1 MNIRLRLTLLL
12 VLACLDASAFAAS
25 VSVLVIDGND
35 KPVPDAV
42 IYAEP
47 LSSRVLPKQP
57 QTVAIEQKQRKFL
70 PLVTAIEAG
79 SAISFPNHDTV
90 RHHVYSFS
98 PAKTFELKLYSG
110 VPAKPIVFDKAG
122 TVVLGCNIHDK
133 MVAYIHV
140 VDTPYFAKTDDGGQ
154 AVLEALAAGT
164 YQLRA
169 WHYNLPPAAPIPQQ
183 ALSVNDADSTASF
196 RISLKADAVAH

>member
-1 MNIRLRLTLLL
+1 MNIRPRLTLLL
-12 VLACLDASAFAAS
+12 VLACLGASAFAAS
-25 VSVLVIDGND
+25 VRVLVTDDHG

-47 LSSRVLPKQP
+47 LSPRVSPKQLP
-57 QTVAIEQKQRKFL
+57 TVSIEQNQRKFL

-79 SAISFPNHDTV
+79 SAVSFPNHDTV

-98 PAKTFELKLYSG
+98 PTKAFELQLYSG
-110 VPAKPIVFDKAG
+110 VPAKPIVFDKPG

-140 VDTPYFAKTDDGGQ
+140 VNTPYFTKTDADGQ
-154 AVLEALAAGT
+154 AVLKAVAAGS

-183 ALSVNDADSTASF
+183 ALNVNDADSAASF
-196 RISLKADAVAH
+196 RVSLKADAVAH